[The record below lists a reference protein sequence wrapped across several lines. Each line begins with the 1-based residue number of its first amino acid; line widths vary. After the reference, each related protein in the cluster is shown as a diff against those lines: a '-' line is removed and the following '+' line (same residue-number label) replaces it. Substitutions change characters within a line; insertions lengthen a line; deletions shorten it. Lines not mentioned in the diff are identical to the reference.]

1 MNNAAGGTSLF
12 LITWIFSSQAN
23 KSTTTRSC
31 SLATWVSEKL
41 VFPSGKYSLEFFSKI
56 ISIRYAYGK
65 FSNTHEATIGGCFL
79 TKNEDLGD
87 YIVKYE
93 MWDTAGQERYR
104 SLAQMYYKNAIGACV
119 VFDVTSRDSFE
130 KCQQWVK
137 ELNEKAG
144 ADIRI
149 VIVGNKIDLEDH
161 TVSKE
166 EAMDYAR
173 GLGL

>member
-1 MNNAAGGTSLF
+1 
-12 LITWIFSSQAN
+12 
-23 KSTTTRSC
+23 
-31 SLATWVSEKL
+31 
-41 VFPSGKYSLEFFSKI
+41 
-56 ISIRYAYGK
+56 
-65 FSNTHEATIGGCFL
+65 
-79 TKNEDLGD
+79 
-87 YIVKYE
+87 

-149 VIVGNKIDLEDH
+149 VIVGNKIDLDDH
-161 TVSKE
+161 TVLLRLGSSGHVLR
-166 EAMDYAR
+166 ALVR
-173 GLGL
+173 GCTLHLFCFPLLA

>member
-1 MNNAAGGTSLF
+1 MHF
-12 LITWIFSSQAN
+12 YQVSSKVA
-23 KSTTTRSC
+23 
-31 SLATWVSEKL
+31 KL
-41 VFPSGKYSLEFFSKI
+41 KLKYY
-56 ISIRYAYGK
+56 RYAYGK
-65 FSNTHEATIGGCFL
+65 FSNSHEATIGGCFL

-149 VIVGNKIDLEDH
+149 VIVGNKIDLDDN
-161 TVSKE
+161 TVSRD
-166 EAMDYAR
+166 EANDYAR